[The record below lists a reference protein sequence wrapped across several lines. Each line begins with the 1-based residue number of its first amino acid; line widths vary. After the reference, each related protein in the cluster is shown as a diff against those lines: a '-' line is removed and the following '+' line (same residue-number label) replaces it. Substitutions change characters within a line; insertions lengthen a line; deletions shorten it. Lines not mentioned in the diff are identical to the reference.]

1 MEGHQDC
8 TYEQAGKGEITS
20 LNTASWGTLQAND
33 WPQILYRDS
42 RFYRAPHHNGQNDLL
57 PAVQA
62 RDHKAAIMFIDAQLE
77 KINSQALFAK
87 EQDQLEMMMIL
98 HAVRVESAN
107 RKKLDL
113 ELLFN

>member
-1 MEGHQDC
+1 
-8 TYEQAGKGEITS
+8 
-20 LNTASWGTLQAND
+20 
-33 WPQILYRDS
+33 
-42 RFYRAPHHNGQNDLL
+42 
-57 PAVQA
+57 
-62 RDHKAAIMFIDAQLE
+62 MFIDAQLE